1 VDLCAEEQSW
11 LDWALGGVSAYKFGS
26 FPGFCLP
33 FGALLRGTVKRCSG
47 EAGWTL
53 GENRAAIVRGSAFS
67 RARAG
72 EDLRWREGRTVVNWV
87 LPNAFF
93 EEELGSRR

>member
-72 EDLRWREGRTVVNWV
+72 EDLRV
-87 LPNAFF
+87 A
-93 EEELGSRR
+93 